1 MEDAEFEAWHRLA
14 HTTGLSRAAAR
25 ALLKACGSAQAAAQL
40 GADEVA
46 ALAGTRAATAW
57 RAAPGPNG
65 QARLLAARRWREG
78 PQRHVLALGEPN
90 YPELLLHAPDPPL
103 LLYVQGEAALLRA
116 SPAHSR
122 MLAVVGSRQPTP
134 AGRAHARAF
143 SRAFAQA
150 GVTVVS
156 GLAMGVDAAAHE
168 GALEGGGPTV
178 AVTGTGPDL
187 VYPSRH
193 RDLAARIAAQGAIVS
208 EYPPGTPS
216 RAEHFPQ
223 RNRIIAGLAHGT
235 LVVEAALQSGSLITA
250 RLAAESGREVFA
262 IPGSIDS
269 PQSRGCHSLIRQGA
283 LLVEAA
289 HDVLAELGWA
299 PAAAPPAPAPAR
311 GETDSPG
318 GASAPAPAQAGPEP
332 RPASGAVRVLLEALG
347 FEPADLDTL
356 ALRTG
361 MPGPE
366 LAARLL
372 ELELEG
378 RVNRMPGGLFQRCGR
393 A

>member
-1 MEDAEFEAWHRLA
+1 MDELEFRAWHRLA
-14 HTTGLSRAAAR
+14 HTPGLSRSAAR
-25 ALLKACGSAQAAAQL
+25 ALLGACGSALEASRL
-40 GADEVA
+40 GADDVQ
-46 ALAGTRAATAW
+46 ALAGARAAAAW
-57 RAAPGPNG
+57 RGEAGRPDAAAG
-65 QARLLAARRWREG
+65 LLAACRWREG
-78 PQRHVLALGEPN
+78 AQRHVLALGEPD

-103 LLYVQGEAALLRA
+103 LLYVQGDAALLRGSA
-116 SPAHSR
+116 AGSTC
-122 MLAVVGSRQPTP
+122 LAVVGSRQPTP
-134 AGRAHARAF
+134 AGRAHARVFA
-143 SRAFAQA
+143 RAFAQA
-150 GVTVVS
+150 GLTVVS

-193 RDLAARIAAQGAIVS
+193 RELAARIAAQGAIVT

-223 RNRIIAGLAHGT
+223 RNRILAGLARGT

-269 PQSRGCHSLIRQGA
+269 AQSRGCHALIRQGA
-283 LLVEAA
+283 LLVEQPQE
-289 HDVLAELGWA
+289 VLAELGWESRT
-299 PAAAPPAPAPAR
+299 PPPDAGRPDTRDTRDAR
-311 GETDSPG
+311 
-318 GASAPAPAQAGPEP
+318 A
-332 RPASGAVRVLLEALG
+332 LLEALG
-347 FEPADLDTL
+347 FEPVDLDTL

-361 MPGPE
+361 LPGAE

-372 ELELEG
+372 ELELDG
-378 RVNRMPGGLFQRCGR
+378 RVSRMPGGFFQRCGL

>member
-1 MEDAEFEAWHRLA
+1 MDELEFRAWHRLA
-14 HTTGLSRAAAR
+14 HTPGLSRSAAR
-25 ALLKACGSAQAAAQL
+25 ALLGTCGSALEVARL
-40 GADEVA
+40 GADDVQ
-46 ALAGTRAATAW
+46 ALAGARAAAAW
-57 RAAPGPNG
+57 RGEAGRPDAAAG
-65 QARLLAARRWREG
+65 LLAACRWREG
-78 PQRHVLALGEPN
+78 AQRHVLALGEPD

-103 LLYVQGEAALLRA
+103 LLYVQGDAALLRGSA
-116 SPAHSR
+116 AGSTC
-122 MLAVVGSRQPTP
+122 LAVVGSRQPTP
-134 AGRAHARAF
+134 AGRAHARVFA
-143 SRAFAQA
+143 RAFAQA
-150 GVTVVS
+150 GLTVVS
-156 GLAMGVDAAAHE
+156 GLAIGVDAAAHE

-193 RDLAARIAAQGAIVS
+193 RELAARIAAQGAIVT

-223 RNRIIAGLAHGT
+223 RNRILAGLARGT

-269 PQSRGCHSLIRQGA
+269 AQSRGCHALIRQGA
-283 LLVEAA
+283 LLVEQPQE
-289 HDVLAELGWA
+289 VLAELGWESRT
-299 PAAAPPAPAPAR
+299 PPPDAGGPDTRDTRDTRDAR
-311 GETDSPG
+311 
-318 GASAPAPAQAGPEP
+318 A
-332 RPASGAVRVLLEALG
+332 LLEALG
-347 FEPADLDTL
+347 FEPVDLDTL

-361 MPGPE
+361 LPGAE

-372 ELELEG
+372 ELELDG
-378 RVNRMPGGLFQRCGR
+378 RVSRMPGGFFQRCGL